1 MMQKRWIGLFS
12 GLLLGVSVFGQLADN
27 ADPRWFPV
35 SYGQP
40 GIDYDPTT
48 LVVKLRPESRFLFN
62 DLQSSWAFR
71 AKRMGL
77 GTPEK
82 AFPNE
87 SAPTQT
93 LNAYGLPTTDL
104 SLIYEVPAQSQV
116 PIQRLVSLVL
126 GTGLFEW
133 AEPLPI
139 VQPLLTPNDPS
150 IGSQYYFSRIRA
162 FDAYDKT
169 TGDTNVVI
177 AIVDGGTNFT
187 HPDLL
192 GNIKYNYADP
202 IDGIDNDG
210 DGYIDN
216 FRGWDVG
223 DGDNNP
229 SYNPSDGA
237 TASIHGTA
245 MCGIAAATTDN
256 AVGIAG
262 IGWKCKYLP
271 VKMVRTGQGWVRGYQ
286 AVAYAV
292 RAGADIINCSWGG
305 TYATQLGRDV
315 MCWAVMDQ
323 GKLVIAA
330 AGNSNNT
337 NPIYPAAFEE
347 VLGVTATNVN
357 DIRWS
362 GSSYYE
368 LIELAAPGESIYRT
382 YGTGYATG
390 SGSSEASSV
399 VSGSAGIV
407 LSQFPWMTPFQIGA
421 RLKATSVQID
431 NLPGNAGVV
440 GRMGYGRIDL
450 KNAVIDST
458 GAWMHFRNRQFS
470 DEDGDG
476 IFFAGDTVLVTGLS
490 LNALRPSTSALSA
503 RITHNSAHVQLLD
516 STLQIGVVGSM
527 QSFSHAGQPF
537 RFIVK
542 NSCPVNHLV
551 RFRVTYQDTARA
563 GHTDFFLFLQPD
575 HYNWTSNKNQLT
587 LGNNGRLGYTDAATQ
602 TGIGWRKEN
611 GPNNLLEQFYAP
623 FSLMIGH
630 NSKVSN
636 ATLSD
641 PLAGCCPLITDNHF
655 VSVQPM
661 SKDVRGNYGDVRVI
675 SKFNDSGAGVNAIGV
690 EVTRIAYGDSTG
702 PLSNV
707 IFMDHVVRN
716 TNATGLKN
724 VFIGYYCDQDVADTL
739 FFTTPNQA
747 GWDVSRRL
755 GWQISQLGGRGSGM
769 VLLTGTTPHYYAF
782 DVGGGG
788 GSIAVTN
795 GFSQSEKW
803 TAMTGG
809 IGRSLSTV
817 GDPAQYLGTV
827 IDSLAPGNCAIVSMA
842 FVVGDQFSDIQ
853 NAAQLAL
860 TQYQNSANVWT
871 GAAGTANWHHAGNWS
886 AGVVP
891 TSSHRVYVIKP
902 SYPGGF
908 DPVISDSNGQAAY
921 IETLCGGHL
930 RISNGR
936 QLQVGP

>member
-1 MMQKRWIGLFS
+1 MMRKNWCSLALALVLKGL
-12 GLLLGVSVFGQLADN
+12 VFGQVADN
-27 ADPRWFPV
+27 ADVRWFPMA
-35 SYGQP
+35 YGQA
-40 GIDYDPTT
+40 GVDYEPTI
-48 LVVKLRPESRFLFN
+48 LVVKLQPNYRFLFS
-62 DLQSSWAFR
+62 DLNNYWVNH
-71 AKRMGL
+71 AKALGL
-77 GTPEK
+77 GMPQK

-87 SAPTQT
+87 SAPVQPF
-93 LNAYGLPTTDL
+93 NVYGLPSTDL
-104 SLIYEVPAQSQV
+104 SLIYEIPVQSQT
-116 PIQRLVSLVL
+116 PMPRLVSLVL
-126 GTGLFEW
+126 GTGKFEW

-139 VQPLLTPNDPS
+139 VQPLLTPNDANH
-150 IGSQYYFSRIRA
+150 GSQYYFSRIRA
-162 FDAYDKT
+162 YDAYNLT

-177 AIVDGGTNFT
+177 AVVDGGTNFS

-202 IDGIDNDG
+202 IDGIDNDA

-229 SYNPSDGA
+229 SYNPSDGS
-237 TASIHGTA
+237 TASVHGTA
-245 MCGIAAATTDN
+245 MCGIAAATTNN
-256 AVGIAG
+256 ALGVAG
-262 IGWKCKYLP
+262 IGWNCKYLP

-292 RAGADIINCSWGG
+292 RAGADVINCSWGG

-315 MCWAVMDQ
+315 MRWAVMDQ

-337 NPIYPAAFEE
+337 VPIYPAAFEE

-357 DIRWS
+357 DLKWS
-362 GSSYYE
+362 GSSFYE
-368 LIELAAPGESIYRT
+368 LIELAAPGEGIYRT
-382 YGTGYATG
+382 FGTSYGTG

-399 VSGSAGIV
+399 VSGAAGIV
-407 LSQFPWMTPFQIGA
+407 LSRFPWMTPFQVGA

-431 NLPGNAGVV
+431 NLTGNTSFA
-440 GRMGYGRIDL
+440 GRMGYGRLDL
-450 KNAVIDST
+450 KNAVMDST
-458 GAWMHFRNRQFS
+458 GAWMHFRNRTFLDQ
-470 DEDGDG
+470 DADG
-476 IFFAGDTVLVTGLS
+476 IFLVGDTIEIRGFS
-490 LNALRPSTSALSA
+490 LNALRPSTSILSA
-503 RITHNSAHVQLLD
+503 ALTHNSAHVQLLD

-527 QSFSHAGQPF
+527 QSFSHSNQPF
-537 RFIVK
+537 RFVVK
-542 NSCPVNHLV
+542 NTCPTNHLV
-551 RFRVTYQDTARA
+551 RFRVTYQDTGRA

-575 HYNWTSNKNQLT
+575 HYNWTSNQNHLT

-602 TGIGWRKEN
+602 TGIGWRKSN
-611 GPNNLLEQFYAP
+611 GPNYLLEQFYAP

-630 NSKVSN
+630 NNRVSN

-641 PLAGCCPLITDNHF
+641 PLAGCCPLVTDNHF

-661 SKDVRGNYGDVRVI
+661 VKDQRTHFGDLRI
-675 SKFNDSGAGVNAIGV
+675 TSRFNDSGAGVNAIGV
-690 EVTRIAYGDSTG
+690 EVTRMAYGDSSG
-702 PLSNV
+702 PKAGI
-707 IFMDHVVRN
+707 IFMDHILRN
-716 TNATGLKN
+716 TTVTGLKN
-724 VFIGYYCDQDVADTL
+724 VFVGYYCDQDVADTL

-747 GWDVSRRL
+747 GWDATRRL

-769 VLLTGTTPHYYAF
+769 VLLNGTTPHYYAF
-782 DVGGGG
+782 DVGGTG
-788 GSIAVTN
+788 GSITVTN

-809 IGRSLSTV
+809 IGRALSTV

-827 IDSLAPGNCAIVSMA
+827 VDSLAPGQCAIVSMA
-842 FVVGDQFSDIQ
+842 FVVGDQFSAIQ

-860 TQYQNSANVWT
+860 NHYQSTLNVWT
-871 GAAGTANWHHAGNWS
+871 GGAGTANWHHAGNWS

-891 TSSHRVYVIKP
+891 TSSHRVYIIK
-902 SYPGGF
+902 SSHPGSL

-921 IETLCGGHL
+921 VETLCGGHL